1 MSNLYAESNKESA
14 KELFNK
20 RTIYAVDSE
29 NSNYPNLV
37 DFNFAEKQLYGRV
50 TRLFVP
56 MVPSGQTVPLV
67 RFPSIPDTEQLA
79 LNFVVDAFNDLVMQ
93 FKKAASQNM
102 IDMEAPVLID
112 PKVYSSYQDPNAL
125 YRDYFSAISEA
136 FVGTISAKNQNP
148 LSFPE
153 LVAKVV
159 PYIQKICRSKPY
171 TMTAF
176 VKSRFCP
183 INTSGLVVEIDEMD
197 FSNDLE
203 KIEKFYKNRNWE
215 FFLNACQACGFMVDK
230 AAPWRLVADI
240 GSQTMVNYATKYGLT
255 STDAILNIAYRK
267 VHTFYYQM
275 FKRDMLN
282 LYNRARRQTTHKP
295 QICANGEVIMK
306 VEKSIEYER
315 KNFSTQFGDD
325 YFLPLYIKIRFFEEE
340 SKFTQEQKDRLIDDC
355 VELGAI
361 RGISTALDVFERIL
375 NKTFDYHSS
384 LSYIKRRFVEEE
396 ATQEAIFTAGY

>member
-1 MSNLYAESNKESA
+1 
-14 KELFNK
+14 
-20 RTIYAVDSE
+20 
-29 NSNYPNLV
+29 
-37 DFNFAEKQLYGRV
+37 
-50 TRLFVP
+50 
-56 MVPSGQTVPLV
+56 
-67 RFPSIPDTEQLA
+67 
-79 LNFVVDAFNDLVMQ
+79 
-93 FKKAASQNM
+93 
-102 IDMEAPVLID
+102 
-112 PKVYSSYQDPNAL
+112 
-125 YRDYFSAISEA
+125 
-136 FVGTISAKNQNP
+136 
-148 LSFPE
+148 
-153 LVAKVV
+153 
-159 PYIQKICRSKPY
+159 RSKPY

-325 YFLPLYIKIRFFEEE
+325 YFLPLYI
-340 SKFTQEQKDRLIDDC
+340 
-355 VELGAI
+355 
-361 RGISTALDVFERIL
+361 
-375 NKTFDYHSS
+375 
-384 LSYIKRRFVEEE
+384 
-396 ATQEAIFTAGY
+396 